1 MENVIEQAVERAIV
15 TMRDNLA
22 EPLTID
28 DMARAAMFS
37 KFHFS
42 RIFRRVTGV
51 SPGRFLSA
59 IRLQEAKH
67 LLVSTSLNVADISL
81 RVGYNSIGTFTS
93 RFTRSVGM
101 SPTTYRRRRGFS
113 AAIPVDESCG
123 APDSLSGVVEG
134 RVVAPDTARLG
145 FVFVG
150 LFPDPLPEGRP
161 IRCAILPRPGPF
173 LLDTVP
179 EGTWYLLCQSLAA
192 DRNAT
197 ADDALDGDQQIFV
210 GSYGPVTVHR
220 NGIVRDAE
228 LRLNPV
234 RAIDPPVLLALLD
247 IRRATLGQMSYDVQA
262 A

>member
-1 MENVIEQAVERAIV
+1 MEDVIERAVERAIV
-15 TMRDNLA
+15 TMRDNIA

-67 LLVSTSLNVADISL
+67 LLVSTTLNVADISL
-81 RVGYNSIGTFTS
+81 RVGYNSVGTFSS

-101 SPTTYRRRRGFS
+101 SPTAYRRYRGFS
-113 AAIPVDESCG
+113 TRIPQDETRGGSAG
-123 APDSLSGVVEG
+123 RTSTVRGTVTGPDDE
-134 RVVAPDTARLG
+134 DLG

-161 IRCAILPRPGPF
+161 VRCAVLNGAGAF
-173 LLDTVP
+173 ELETVP
-179 EGTWYLLCQSLAA
+179 EGHWYLLVQSVRT
-192 DRNAT
+192 DGSPT
-197 ADDALDGDQQIFV
+197 DAHDLDPEDIFV
-210 GSYGPVTVHR
+210 GSHGPI
-220 NGIVRDAE
+220 IVRRDQAVPPIE
-228 LRLNPV
+228 MGLKPARS
-234 RAIDPPVLLALLD
+234 IDPPVLLALLD
-247 IRRATLGQMSYDVQA
+247 IRRMALDQVGYRVEA